1 MEVKIN
7 ITTDD
12 KRLIEQGLPL
22 TLKGKKLT
30 KLQKL
35 HFLEKGFFKLEHQS
49 RHYIIPRSAI
59 DISSSQIKFDNYV

>member
-1 MEVKIN
+1 MDVKVN
-7 ITTDD
+7 ITTNEN
-12 KRLIEQGLPL
+12 KLIENGLPL

-49 RHYIIPRSAI
+49 RHYIIPRNAI

>member
-7 ITTDD
+7 ITTDE
-12 KRLIEQGLPL
+12 KRLIEHGLPL

-49 RHYIIPRSAI
+49 RHYVIPRSVI